1 MGRSEGIEPS
11 TREPQSRMFPLH
23 HILHIT
29 RHKKYMALRN
39 RRNSV
44 NCCKCL
50 WRTQKDSSLYLRI
63 TKAVSLPL
71 DDRCIGPRIFYGERG
86 TRAAIFVDLA
96 NLTSI
101 FRVGCE
107 FGASREFRNPD
118 LLYTKQVLFP
128 LSYTSIYKYLFPVVP
143 RLNGMSGL

>member
-23 HILHIT
+23 HILHIQGT
-29 RHKKYMALRN
+29 IKIYGIAEPPQFG
-39 RRNSV
+39 

-50 WRTQKDSSLYLRI
+50 WRTQKELSLYFRF

-71 DDRCIGPRIFYGERG
+71 DDGCIGPRIFYGERG

-107 FGASREFRNPD
+107 FGASRGLRYLD

-128 LSYTSIYKYLFPVVP
+128 LSYTSI
-143 RLNGMSGL
+143 

>member
-1 MGRSEGIEPS
+1 MEGSTGFEPAPSGLQPPILPLDYVRIWAGRRGLN
-11 TREPQSRMFPLH
+11 PQLVSHNHVCSRYTTSC
-23 HILHIT
+23 I
-29 RHKKYMALRN
+29 
-39 RRNSV
+39 
-44 NCCKCL
+44 

-128 LSYTSIYKYLFPVVP
+128 LSYTSI
-143 RLNGMSGL
+143 